1 MRREPILDSTTIA
14 SAGYDPQK
22 HELEIE
28 FQDSRDVYRY
38 FEVPA
43 DEYAALLA
51 APSRGAYF
59 NRIFKPHGYRY
70 RRIRQGR
77 KQWKP

>member
-1 MRREPILDSTTIA
+1 MRRQPIRDSTTIA

-28 FQDSRDVYRY
+28 FQDSGDIYRY

-43 DEYAALLA
+43 EEYEALLA
-51 APSRGAYF
+51 APSRGGYF
-59 NRIFKPHGYRY
+59 NQVFKSHEYRFERV
-70 RRIRQGR
+70 RRGK
-77 KQWKP
+77 KQS